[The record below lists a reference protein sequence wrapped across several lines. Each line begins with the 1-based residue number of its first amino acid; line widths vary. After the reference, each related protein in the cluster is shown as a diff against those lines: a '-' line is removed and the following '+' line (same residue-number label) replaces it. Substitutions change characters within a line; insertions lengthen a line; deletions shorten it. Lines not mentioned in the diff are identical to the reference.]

1 MMTLRLRI
9 EDVEIVAEQEEE
21 LEEEVVEKKKAKAKG
36 AKIDL
41 SGENPMNL
49 SDEQMARIMEIIE
62 AEDAKEA
69 AAKQEL

>member
-1 MMTLRLRI
+1 MII
-9 EDVEIVAEQEEE
+9 EDVEIVAEEEEE
-21 LEEEVVEKKKAKAKG
+21 LLEENVEKKKAKRKAPT
-36 AKIDL
+36 INL
-41 SGENPMNL
+41 SGENPLNL

>member
-1 MMTLRLRI
+1 MTLRLRI

>member
-1 MMTLRLRI
+1 MARLKV
-9 EDVEIVAEQEEE
+9 EHVEIVAEEEEE
-21 LEEEVVEKKKAKAKG
+21 LAEEIAETKKAKAKATG
-36 AKIDL
+36 PKIDV